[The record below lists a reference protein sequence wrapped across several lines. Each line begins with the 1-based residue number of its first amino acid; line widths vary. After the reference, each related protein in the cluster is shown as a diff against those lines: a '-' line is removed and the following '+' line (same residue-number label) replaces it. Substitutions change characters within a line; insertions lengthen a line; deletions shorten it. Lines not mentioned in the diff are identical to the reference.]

1 MRKINLLLCLWAV
14 TATAASNETRRI
26 DCVQVNQAGY
36 LPQAFKVCL
45 CENPPR
51 PEFRVQRLDEETEKR
66 CWHDV
71 YTGTFRKLPDSSALY
86 EGDFTAV
93 TRPGDYRIVCGTKTA
108 VSAYDLGRD
117 FHGVVSAPFGVRTV
131 LSVDA
136 ADSGGG
142 PAPGPRR
149 IRHAGRGL
157 DAPVRPSFGDRKM
170 KGSLRGRI
178 DEQRFAVIQ

>member
-1 MRKINLLLCLWAV
+1 MKKYCLVLCLSAV
-14 TATAASNETRRI
+14 AAGAATDEVRRI

-51 PEFRVQRLDEETEKR
+51 LEFRVQRLDEETGKR

-71 YTGTFRKLPDSSALY
+71 FTGTFRKLPETSALY

-108 VSAYDLGRD
+108 ASAYDLGRD
-117 FHGVVSAPFGVRTV
+117 FRGVVPAPFGVRTV
-131 LSVDA
+131 LSVDV
-136 ADSGGG
+136 ADSRAR
-142 PAPGPRR
+142 PA
-149 IRHAGRGL
+149 RGCETSSETCYNTGH
-157 DAPVRPSFGDRKM
+157 VK
-170 KGSLRGRI
+170 
-178 DEQRFAVIQ
+178 VV